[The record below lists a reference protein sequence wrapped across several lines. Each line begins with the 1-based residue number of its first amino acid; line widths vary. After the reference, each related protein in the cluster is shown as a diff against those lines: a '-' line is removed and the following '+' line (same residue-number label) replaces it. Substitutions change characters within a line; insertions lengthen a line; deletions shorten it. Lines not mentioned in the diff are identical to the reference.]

1 MIITP
6 LSSAC
11 AVELKGLDLSKKL
24 ARKTVKKIEQAWHE
38 HLVMV
43 IRDQNITPEMQMT
56 FAGEFGSLG
65 ERGRPTNRRRE
76 VDDYDGIIMLVTNKR
91 NSEGN
96 FIGTIPEGELWFH
109 SDVSYQETPH
119 KATLL
124 HAIEL
129 PRTGGNTM
137 FANMY
142 TAFENI
148 PEHLKRLL
156 TGRRALHAY
165 DFAMSERVNTKGG
178 LDNIQH
184 YWQPIFIKHPDTGR
198 TALYVSRLMTAA
210 IEGLSQSESDK
221 VLSELFAIA
230 EDPAIIYEHV
240 WQKGDLLMT
249 DNRCCIHARHDFPRD
264 QVRLLRRCTVKG
276 DRSLNAAA

>member
-11 AVELKGLDLSKKL
+11 AAEFKGLDLSKKL
-24 ARKTVKKIEQAWHE
+24 ARKTVKQIEQAWHQ
-38 HLVMV
+38 HLVVV
-43 IRDQNITPEMQMT
+43 IRNQNLTPEMQMT

-65 ERGRPTNRRRE
+65 ERGRPTKRRRE

-109 SDVSYQETPH
+109 SDVSYQKIPH

-129 PRTGGNTM
+129 PTTGGNTM